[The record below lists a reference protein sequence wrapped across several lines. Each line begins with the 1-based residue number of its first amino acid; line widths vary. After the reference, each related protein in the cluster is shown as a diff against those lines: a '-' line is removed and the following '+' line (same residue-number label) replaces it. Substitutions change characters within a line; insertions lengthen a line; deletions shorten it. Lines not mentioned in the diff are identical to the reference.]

1 MFFHHLHF
9 LKKAEKAAKSRD
21 IIVTARSNNQFESPF
36 GSVTPTNRDD
46 IVKFLQSA
54 GAGIDGGQVFPV
66 GSSDPE
72 AKVEIIE
79 GSGGVFDVTVDGKL
93 IFSKK
98 ETDRFPEE
106 NEVYDLIS
114 S

>member
-1 MFFHHLHF
+1 MEISILYWGVWNYKPQAVSLADEIKGQF
-9 LKKAEKAAKSRD
+9 AK
-21 IIVTARSNNQFESPF
+21 
-36 GSVTPTNRDD
+36 
-46 IVKFLQSA
+46 
-54 GAGIDGGQVFPV
+54 
-66 GSSDPE
+66 

-106 NEVYDLIS
+106 NEVYDLINS
-114 S
+114 WFFIA